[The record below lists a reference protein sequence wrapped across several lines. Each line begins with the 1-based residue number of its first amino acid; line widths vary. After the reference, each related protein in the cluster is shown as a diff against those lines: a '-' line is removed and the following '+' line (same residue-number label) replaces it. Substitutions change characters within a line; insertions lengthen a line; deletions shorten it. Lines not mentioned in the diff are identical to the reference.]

1 MLRLRV
7 VGLVAL
13 FFVSLS
19 LAARA
24 DDAKPQRPA
33 DQFFDSDG
41 VRIHYIEQGEGEP
54 VLLIHGFTA
63 NIQLQWVGPG
73 VFPRLAKEFRVIALD
88 NRGHGRS
95 GKPHDP
101 ADYGVKM
108 VEDSVR
114 LLDHLKIDRAHIVGY
129 SMGGFITNKLLS
141 LHPERVI
148 TATLGGAGWSREGDK
163 RFEVMD
169 QLADSLDAGTGIAP
183 LLKFLTPEGSPPL
196 SDEQIKTYNQMVL
209 ILNDPKALAAVV
221 RGMKGLMIPEDKLL
235 ANTRPVLAL
244 IGSKDPLKAGV
255 DELEKVKMPNLT
267 VDVIDGADHMDAFG
281 RPEFIEGLEK
291 FLDEH
296 RVAKPAAAAA
306 GN

>member
-1 MLRLRV
+1 MFRVRTASFLMLICM
-7 VGLVAL
+7 
-13 FFVSLS
+13 LS

-24 DDAKPQRPA
+24 EDGKPARPA

-41 VRIHYIEQGEGEP
+41 VKIHFIEQGEGEP

-63 NIQLQWVGPG
+63 NIQLQWVAPG
-73 VFPRLAKEFRVIALD
+73 VMPQLAKEYRVIALD

-101 ADYGVKM
+101 AAYGVNM

-114 LLDHLKIDRAHIVGY
+114 LLDHLKIERAHVVGY

-163 RFEVMD
+163 RFEIMG

-183 LLKFLTPEGSPPL
+183 LLKFLTPEGAPPL

-209 ILNDPKALAAVV
+209 LLNDPKALAAVV
-221 RGMKGLMIPEDKLL
+221 RGMKNLMIPEDRIL
-235 ANTRPVLAL
+235 ANQRPVLAL

-255 DELEKVKMPNLT
+255 DELEKVKMPHLT
-267 VDVIDGADHMDAFG
+267 VEVIDGADHMDAFG

-296 RVAKPAAAAA
+296 RVSPPAAAAA
-306 GN
+306 GG